1 MYSYLKNDFIPYT
14 QGILS
19 GKGVEN
25 MQSNLIN
32 LLEKNN
38 QAAEYYY
45 SLHAS
50 VREIVDGY
58 ADEIKTQE
66 DLIQVANRGMTNVLK
81 EYGDIYND
89 SSPYPE

>member
-1 MYSYLKNDFIPYT
+1 
-14 QGILS
+14 
-19 GKGVEN
+19 
-25 MQSNLIN
+25 MQTGLAN

-50 VREIVDGY
+50 VREIVDSH

-66 DLIQVANRGMTNVLK
+66 DLIQVANRGMSNVLK
-81 EYGDIYND
+81 EYGGIYDD
-89 SSPYPE
+89 SSSFPE

>member
-1 MYSYLKNDFIPYT
+1 
-14 QGILS
+14 
-19 GKGVEN
+19 
-25 MQSNLIN
+25 MQTNLEN

-50 VREIVDGY
+50 VREIVDSHAG
-58 ADEIKTQE
+58 EIKTQE

-81 EYGDIYND
+81 QYGGIYDD
-89 SSPYPE
+89 SSPYPQ

>member
-1 MYSYLKNDFIPYT
+1 
-14 QGILS
+14 
-19 GKGVEN
+19 
-25 MQSNLIN
+25 MQTGLMN
-32 LLEKNN
+32 LLDKNN

-50 VREIVDGY
+50 VREVVDSH

-66 DLIQVANRGMTNVLK
+66 DLIQVANRGMSNVLK
-81 EYGDIYND
+81 EYGGIYND